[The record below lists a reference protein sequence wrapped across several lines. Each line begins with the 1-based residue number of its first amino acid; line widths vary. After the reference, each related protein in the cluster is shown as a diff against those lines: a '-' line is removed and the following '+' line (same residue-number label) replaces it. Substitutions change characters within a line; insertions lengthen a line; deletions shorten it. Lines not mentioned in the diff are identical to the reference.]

1 VRSEEKICWP
11 TDKFCQN
18 SDLWYVW
25 MEAVRIDER
34 MWLTLMLNAIA
45 KYPSCAIVLSKLWKS
60 MMAL

>member
-1 VRSEEKICWP
+1 
-11 TDKFCQN
+11 
-18 SDLWYVW
+18 

-60 MMAL
+60 MMPL